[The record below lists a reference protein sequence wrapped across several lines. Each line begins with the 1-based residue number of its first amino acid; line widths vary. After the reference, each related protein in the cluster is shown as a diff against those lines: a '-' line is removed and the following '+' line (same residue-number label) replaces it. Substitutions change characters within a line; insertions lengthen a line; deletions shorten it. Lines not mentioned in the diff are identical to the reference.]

1 MRKPLEGVRV
11 VELST
16 FVAAPVCGRLLS
28 DLGAEVIKIEAA
40 AGDMWRETVRMWV
53 PEVYNENHNP
63 VYDLYNTGKRDI
75 SLNLKTKEG
84 MAALHKLL
92 EKADVFLT
100 NTRYAALE
108 RLGLTYD
115 QLKEKYPRL
124 IYAFVVGYGEKGPD
138 KDLPAFDT
146 TAFWSRSGFLR
157 DLANDDGEHY
167 QPVTPP
173 GGVGDTFTGYLLLSQ
188 INAALYRRTFDG
200 KGELVKS
207 GLYHN
212 AIFGMGSMNIKY
224 QEDIPPLPSRRSLG
238 YSFMGSYGC
247 ADGEWIYFS
256 RGTVKDFENKIARMV
271 GLDCLTEDPEFQDP
285 VLRKIHREKH
295 YEMFKAAFLK
305 QTSTYWLEELK
316 KLDVAG
322 LRMSHFKDVHKDEQ
336 AWANDYLEHM
346 QFPDGTTG
354 VMPTCPIEMESVG
367 RVPSKPAHKVGQDT
381 VAVLQ
386 ELGYSEAEIGD
397 MIESGAVSTKR
408 KV

>member
-124 IYAFVVGYGEKGPD
+124 IYAFVVGYGETGPD
-138 KDLPAFDT
+138 
-146 TAFWSRSGFLR
+146 
-157 DLANDDGEHY
+157 
-167 QPVTPP
+167 
-173 GGVGDTFTGYLLLSQ
+173 
-188 INAALYRRTFDG
+188 
-200 KGELVKS
+200 
-207 GLYHN
+207 
-212 AIFGMGSMNIKY
+212 
-224 QEDIPPLPSRRSLG
+224 
-238 YSFMGSYGC
+238 
-247 ADGEWIYFS
+247 
-256 RGTVKDFENKIARMV
+256 
-271 GLDCLTEDPEFQDP
+271 
-285 VLRKIHREKH
+285 
-295 YEMFKAAFLK
+295 
-305 QTSTYWLEELK
+305 
-316 KLDVAG
+316 
-322 LRMSHFKDVHKDEQ
+322 
-336 AWANDYLEHM
+336 
-346 QFPDGTTG
+346 
-354 VMPTCPIEMESVG
+354 
-367 RVPSKPAHKVGQDT
+367 
-381 VAVLQ
+381 
-386 ELGYSEAEIGD
+386 
-397 MIESGAVSTKR
+397 
-408 KV
+408 